1 MKNVSPE
8 NTKIFWM
15 APILVLAIGTFPLPI
30 GYYTLS
36 RLVVCTSAIYFAY
49 NFYKK
54 KIKQTCGYLDL
65 LQFYIIQLFLFIY
78 TKKLFGL

>member
-8 NTKIFWM
+8 NSKIFWM

-54 KIKQTCGYLDL
+54 KKSNKLVDIWIYCS
-65 LQFYIIQLFLFIY
+65 FI
-78 TKKLFGL
+78 

>member
-1 MKNVSPE
+1 MRNVSPE
-8 NTKIFWM
+8 NNKIFWM

-36 RLVVCTSAIYFAY
+36 RLVVCASAINFAY

-54 KIKQTCGYLDL
+54 N
-65 LQFYIIQLFLFIY
+65 LQYGTLIRENEFNKPNSRL
-78 TKKLFGL
+78 